1 MVTLKDSRD
10 RSHPRTMA
18 VARRETVRTN
28 ADGTVS
34 VDADEHVTTLKA
46 AGFKETDKTDKAEGD
61 AETKLDGPTVQSLK
75 DGACPWCDEYDGDH
89 VGRHASSAHTD
100 KWNAYKGAI

>member
-34 VDADEHVTTLKA
+34 VDADEHVATLKA
-46 AGFKETDKTDKAEGD
+46 AGFKAADSDGDLTDLTIGELRDKAEDAGIADETDLRSKDSIVAALRDVGGD
-61 AETKLDGPTVQSLK
+61 
-75 DGACPWCDEYDGDH
+75 
-89 VGRHASSAHTD
+89 
-100 KWNAYKGAI
+100 

>member
-34 VDADEHVTTLKA
+34 VDADEHVATLKA
-46 AGFKETDKTDKAEGD
+46 AGFKAADSDGSDPDDLTDLTIGELRDKAEAAGIADETDLRSKDSIVEALRD
-61 AETKLDGPTVQSLK
+61 A
-75 DGACPWCDEYDGDH
+75 GAE
-89 VGRHASSAHTD
+89 
-100 KWNAYKGAI
+100 